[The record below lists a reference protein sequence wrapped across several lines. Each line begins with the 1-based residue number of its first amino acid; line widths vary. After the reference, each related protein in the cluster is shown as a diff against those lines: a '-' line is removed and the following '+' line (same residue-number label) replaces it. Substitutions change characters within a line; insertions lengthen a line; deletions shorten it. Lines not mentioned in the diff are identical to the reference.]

1 MDWNFLRAILI
12 TMNFDSKWI
21 MECVTYVN
29 YTLLVNG
36 NLTISFKP
44 SKGLRQG
51 DPLSPY
57 LFLLCANILSIAL
70 MQAKNSNKIKGIKVG
85 RSAHSFTHL
94 LFANDS
100 LLFFRKDNQSPT
112 NIQKVLE
119 WYCAL
124 SGQKLNLSK
133 SNLLTWLERTKK
145 TLLDPYR

>member
-1 MDWNFLRAILI
+1 
-12 TMNFDSKWI
+12 
-21 MECVTYVN
+21 MECLTFVN

-36 NLTISFKP
+36 NLTRSFKP

-51 DPLSPY
+51 YLLFPY

-70 MQAKNSNKIKGIKVG
+70 MQAENSNKIKEIKVG
-85 RSAHSFTHL
+85 RSSHSLHMHI
-94 LFANDS
+94 LFADDS
-100 LLFFRKDNQSPT
+100 LLFFRKDNQSPA

-133 SNLLTWLERTKK
+133 SDLLTWLERTRK
-145 TLLDPYR
+145 TLLDPYK